1 MSPEAEEF
9 ADRAHEIL
17 SFVDLEPDLFGLG
30 LRGTLDPARRGELA
44 GRILHARR
52 MLRQR
57 LQDRRYVGLVET
69 FDRDKYNR
77 NMSAAENLLFGLPLG
92 GTFDL
97 ERLSDHPYVQ
107 QVLEQ
112 VDLREEFLAIGLR
125 AAKIMVDLFRDL
137 PAGHEFFER
146 FSFISSDDLPAYQ
159 AAIRRT
165 EAEGFAAAEPAD
177 RNLLSS
183 LPFKLIPA
191 RHRLG
196 LFDESIERRLLQAR
210 RAFAE
215 GLPSDLRYAVAF
227 FDPEAYNPA
236 ASVQDNILF
245 GKLVY
250 GRQQAQREVGALIA
264 RVVEE
269 LGLRREIVD
278 LGLDFEA
285 GIGGSRLSAAQR
297 QRLGLARALIKR
309 PDLLIIDHATAALDV
324 AGQAAILTK
333 LLREPIG
340 AGLVWVLGDI
350 EQAEPFDRVILMEDG
365 RIVEQG
371 SAREVI
377 ANQRTRPV
385 EAAASGGGR

>member
-1 MSPEAEEF
+1 
-9 ADRAHEIL
+9 
-17 SFVDLEPDLFGLG
+17 
-30 LRGTLDPARRGELA
+30 
-44 GRILHARR
+44 
-52 MLRQR
+52 
-57 LQDRRYVGLVET
+57 
-69 FDRDKYNR
+69 
-77 NMSAAENLLFGLPLG
+77 
-92 GTFDL
+92 
-97 ERLSDHPYVQ
+97 
-107 QVLEQ
+107 
-112 VDLREEFLAIGLR
+112 
-125 AAKIMVDLFRDL
+125 
-137 PAGHEFFER
+137 
-146 FSFISSDDLPAYQ
+146 
-159 AAIRRT
+159 
-165 EAEGFAAAEPAD
+165 
-177 RNLLSS
+177 
-183 LPFKLIPA
+183 
-191 RHRLG
+191 
-196 LFDESIERRLLQAR
+196 
-210 RAFAE
+210 
-215 GLPSDLRYAVAF
+215 LRYAVAF

-250 GRQQAQREVGALIA
+250 GRQQAQREIGALIG

-297 QRLGLARALIKR
+297 QKLGLARALIKR

-324 AGQAAILTK
+324 AAQAAILTK

-340 AGLVWVLGDI
+340 AGLVWVLGDT